1 MNIEDMMPFA
11 ATQERMWTLS
21 ADRKSV
27 RLAVP
32 PLRLAGIPEPIHA
45 FMDFDAKTVDAMV
58 ERLSI
63 LRGACLRLNGQI
75 MAHAAMAASAARA
88 MPVSLVKNFALGRPT
103 SSPM

>member
-11 ATQERMWTLS
+11 VTQERMWTLS

-63 LRGACLRLNGQI
+63 LRGQMLPPLPAPNKRN
-75 MAHAAMAASAARA
+75 
-88 MPVSLVKNFALGRPT
+88 
-103 SSPM
+103 